1 MLTTFSLL
9 LISFSVAN
17 SMHFYLLYR
26 QRHNRKS
33 TISYHAAKS
42 RRTHTWYIAGHI
54 VASTTFY
61 VFARRFFISTP
72 QSEILMTIA
81 AIGWIADI
89 IQAIIPAKGKAEKY
103 HEIFAYVMAVSVIL
117 MGLLAAFTIPQPQI
131 AELASRTLALCL
143 ALSIPIS
150 LIVKRKYF
158 YRVQMIS
165 LLVFYVEMF
174 IIVLRKT

>member
-1 MLTTFSLL
+1 MLTDFLPL
-9 LISFSVAN
+9 FISFSVAN

-33 TISYHAAKS
+33 TISYHAAKT
-42 RRTHTWYIAGHI
+42 RRTHNWYIAGHI

-61 VFARRFFISTP
+61 IFARRFFISTP
-72 QSEILMTIA
+72 HSEILIALA
-81 AIGWIADI
+81 AIGWISDI
-89 IQAIIPAKGKAEKY
+89 VQAIIPAKGKAEKY
-103 HEIFAYVMAVSVIL
+103 HEIFAYLMAMSVIL
-117 MGLLAAFTIPQPQI
+117 IGMLAAFSIPQPQI
-131 AELASRTLALCL
+131 TELVSRTLALCL

-150 LIVKRKYF
+150 LIIERKYF

-174 IIVLRKT
+174 VIVLGKT